1 MASHFVTQGHQVL
14 NCKENADTQIV
25 REALDVACRKENV
38 TVVAEDRHFSAAIV
52 LLEHRNRRNFH
63 DIRTK
68 KEAGKKLTNVRR
80 VAENLNYNVIKNLL
94 FIHACSVCDTTSAI
108 LNQGKT
114 ALMKFI
120 ANNNVFPLRK

>member
-1 MASHFVTQGHQVL
+1 MGRIFEQHKEQEITDQVIGITFCYSRPPSL

-68 KEAGKKLTNVRR
+68 KEAGKKTYQCAEGGRKLELQCYKKLT
-80 VAENLNYNVIKNLL
+80 
-94 FIHACSVCDTTSAI
+94 IHTC
-108 LNQGKT
+108 
-114 ALMKFI
+114 M
-120 ANNNVFPLRK
+120 